1 MAEEIIGR
9 VASIARYPVQSLR
22 GEPLAAAMIGDAGLW
37 GDRAWG
43 IFDPAEGKVVTAAR
57 GKKPWRD
64 LVGWQ
69 ARFRREPDA
78 ADDMPP
84 AEIELPD
91 GDKIPSDAADADE
104 RIATAI
110 GAPARLV
117 RKTAANQPY
126 QHSPVHLLTSA
137 TLAAL
142 ARHYPAGRFEAPRF
156 RPNILVDCGEAVGFI
171 EQGWHERVV
180 AIGEVRLGFEE
191 DTERCVM
198 TTLPQGELPQ
208 DPGILK
214 AVSEANR
221 RFAGIN
227 LKVLRPGRFRLGDA
241 VRLAP
246 AD

>member
-1 MAEEIIGR
+1 MGEEIIGR
-9 VASIARYPVQSLR
+9 VASLARYPVQSLR
-22 GEPLAAAMIGDAGLW
+22 AEPLQAAMIGPAGLW

-57 GKKPWRD
+57 GKQPWRN
-64 LVGWQ
+64 LVGWA
-69 ARFRREPDA
+69 ARFRREPASAEDA
-78 ADDMPP
+78 PP
-84 AEIELPD
+84 AEINLPD
-91 GDKIPSDAADADE
+91 GSTILGDDANVDA
-104 RIATAI
+104 RIAAAI

-117 RKTAANQPY
+117 RRTAENQPY
-126 QHSPVHLLTSA
+126 AHSAVHLLTSA

-156 RPNILVDCGEAVGFI
+156 RPNILVDCGGAVGFI
-171 EQGWHERVV
+171 EQGWHERIIE
-180 AIGEVRLGFEE
+180 IGEARLGFEE
-191 DTERCVM
+191 DTERCIM

-208 DPGILK
+208 DPAILK

-227 LKVLRPGRFRLGDA
+227 LKVLRPGWLRVGDP
-241 VRLAP
+241 VRLRA

>member
-9 VASIARYPVQSLR
+9 VASLARYPVQSLR
-22 GEPLAAAMIGDAGLW
+22 AEMLEAAAIGTGGLW

-43 IFDPAEGKVVTAAR
+43 IFDPSEGKVVTAAR
-57 GKKPWRD
+57 GKKPWRN

-69 ARFRREPDA
+69 ARFRREPTSAEDR
-78 ADDMPP
+78 PP
-84 AEIELPD
+84 AEITLPD
-91 GDKIPSDAADADE
+91 GGRILGDAPDADE
-104 RIATAI
+104 RITAAI
-110 GAPARLV
+110 GAPARLLH
-117 RKTAANQPY
+117 KTSENQPY
-126 QHSPVHLLTSA
+126 AHSAVHLLTSA

-142 ARHYPAGRFEAPRF
+142 ARHYPAGRFAAPRF
-156 RPNILVDCGEAVGFI
+156 RPNILVDCGAAIGFI
-171 EQGWHERVV
+171 EQGWHERTV

-227 LKVLRPGRFRLGDA
+227 LTVLRPGRIRVGDA

-246 AD
+246 AA